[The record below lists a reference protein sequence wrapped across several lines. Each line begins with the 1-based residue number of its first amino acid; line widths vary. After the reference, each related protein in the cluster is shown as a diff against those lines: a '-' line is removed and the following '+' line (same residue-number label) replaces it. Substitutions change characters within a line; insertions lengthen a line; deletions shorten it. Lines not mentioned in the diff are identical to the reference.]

1 MTITKKA
8 LPRRA
13 FLRGAGAAIAL
24 PLLDAMAPA
33 MTALAASPARPVRRL
48 GFVYIPM
55 GAHMPDWTP
64 PGSGKLTELS
74 PILRPIAPVIDQ
86 VTVLTNLELKNAYP
100 GTHATSNAAF
110 LSAAANRAHLD
121 AALDAAARAWPA
133 VTADSFLA
141 ALDLGRP
148 HHDARPSAFWTL
160 DPIDGTKGF
169 LRGGQYAVC
178 LAFIQNGAPALG
190 VLGCPNLPV
199 AGNPE
204 LPDPI
209 GSTYFALRDGGAFE
223 LPGIA
228 PDTPARRL
236 PTERN
241 PAAPIR
247 VARSVEKAHSD
258 ASITDRLLAQADIA
272 ADSLRIDSQCK
283 YALLAAARA
292 DIYLRVPTSPA
303 RRELIWDHAAGAL
316 IAAEAGITVSD
327 LAGKPL
333 DFSQGRRLEENTGIL
348 AARPDL
354 HPRLLDAVRSL
365 RPSAA

>member
-1 MTITKKA
+1 MTSPVALLAPARLAVAQASTVCRYVQSRLHELASITKDDKS
-8 LPRRA
+8 PVTI
-13 FLRGAGAAIAL
+13 G
-24 PLLDAMAPA
+24 D
-33 MTALAASPARPVRRL
+33 LAAQAVVAHTLSSAL
-48 GFVYIPM
+48 G
-55 GAHMPDWTP
+55 
-64 PGSGKLTELS
+64 
-74 PILRPIAPVIDQ
+74 PITLVGEED
-86 VTVLTNLELKNAYP
+86 
-100 GTHATSNAAF
+100 AAF

-190 VLGCPNLPV
+190 ILGCPNLPV
-199 AGNPE
+199 ARNPE
-204 LPDPI
+204 LPDPL

-236 PTERN
+236 STERN

-247 VARSVEKAHSD
+247 IARSVEKAHSD
-258 ASITDRLLAQADIA
+258 ASITDRLLAQAGIA

-333 DFSQGRRLEENTGIL
+333 DFSHGRRLELNTGIL